1 MSVDSIE
8 SSIQSTATEQ
18 YRIRAKRQEQTTQQI
33 QEIQRSEQVQ
43 QEQRVQAQRA
53 EEVDVYDK
61 ANPVGTQAEGVYSVS
76 HDESGNLKV
85 NYTQPASKSDS
96 EEEALSSAPKA
107 EASKPAGG
115 TGGASSV
122 SSTSSDDD
130 DELEELKKQRDAIR
144 QQLNREANEDVK
156 AQLRTQLQSI
166 EMQIALKSTGVEA

>member
-1 MSVDSIE
+1 M
-8 SSIQSTATEQ
+8 
-18 YRIRAKRQEQTTQQI
+18 
-33 QEIQRSEQVQ
+33 
-43 QEQRVQAQRA
+43 QAQRA
-53 EEVDVYDK
+53 EEVDTYDK

-96 EEEALSSAPKA
+96 AEESESSSTPKA
-107 EASKPAGG
+107 ESSKPAGG
-115 TGGASSV
+115 AGATSAV
-122 SSTSSDDD
+122 SSTSSSDDD
-130 DELEELKKQRDAIR
+130 DEIEELKKQRDAIR